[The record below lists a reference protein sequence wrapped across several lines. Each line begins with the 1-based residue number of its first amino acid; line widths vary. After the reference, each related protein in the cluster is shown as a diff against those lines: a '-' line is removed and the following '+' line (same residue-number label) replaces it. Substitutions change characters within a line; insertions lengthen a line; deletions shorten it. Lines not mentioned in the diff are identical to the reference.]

1 MDIPPPWFSPGRRFR
16 PRSLQSRQHRYPPRE
31 RLRPQRGQ
39 RPGAGLGLL
48 LLLALAGCAN
58 TGTPPPIPVVTISA
72 GAVSVTEGGPLD
84 FSIAARPAPRTD
96 LTVVVT
102 VAYGG
107 CDVAQS
113 SKSVTIAAGDSS
125 TTLTVHTSGAA
136 GCTVTATIAGGQGYR
151 PGRAADASAG
161 AAVTAV
167 ADSPDPRP
175 APAEPVVTVAAEQ
188 SRVTEGDDLSFTV
201 TAAPPPKSALKV
213 TVSWSDPGSFL
224 TEPVQQTV
232 TIPTSGTAPLRAAT
246 ENDSAD
252 EPDDVVTVTISDG
265 SGYKVGSPDSATVT
279 VTDNDASTT
288 GGTPPA
294 PRTNWRCT
302 FNTYCPL
309 VSVAADHPRVAE
321 GTPALFTLT
330 ADPLPRSALTV
341 SLDWVYDPARVGER
355 PQTVTFDA
363 GSSTASVRVDTV
375 DDHDTDGDDYLLVAI
390 TRESASASNPYGLN
404 LVANAM
410 VVVEDND

>member
-1 MDIPPPWFSPGRRFR
+1 MILNDRYRAFMVCFR
-16 PRSLQSRQHRYPPRE
+16 PPA
-31 RLRPQRGQ
+31 
-39 RPGAGLGLL
+39 GAGLGLF

-201 TAAPPPKSALKV
+201 TAAPPPKSALEV
-213 TVSWSDPGSFL
+213 NVSWSDPGSFL

-232 TIPTSGTAPLRAAT
+232 IIPISGTAPLRTAT
-246 ENDSAD
+246 DNDSAD

-265 SGYKVGSPDSATVT
+265 SGYKVGSPGSATVT

-294 PRTNWRCT
+294 PRTNWKCPPD
-302 FNTYCPL
+302 TYCPL
-309 VSVAADHPRVAE
+309 ITVFADHSRVAE
-321 GTPALFTLT
+321 GTPVFFTLR
-330 ADPLPRSALTV
+330 ADPLPLSALTV
-341 SLDWVYDPARVGER
+341 SLQWVYDPARLGKK
-355 PQTVTFDA
+355 PPKTATFGA
-363 GSSTASVRVDTV
+363 GSSTATVRIATV
-375 DDHDTDGDDYLLVAI
+375 QNDDTDGDDYILVAI
-390 TRESASASNPYGLN
+390 IRDAASASNPYGLGIAA
-404 LVANAM
+404 VAHAYI
-410 VVVEDND
+410 VDNVY